1 VIVVISRFRVANG
14 MEAKV
19 ERAFRERPRAVEN
32 APGFLWL
39 EVCVDRADP
48 AVFYLIT
55 RWSDLDAFER
65 WHGSPD
71 HRKSHEL
78 IPKGLKL
85 DATWTQ
91 LDRTV
96 RIDGTTGPPL
106 TEAVADAAILL
117 GAYAAGSTEM
127 HLLVLERDGVIRA
140 CNPAACHH
148 LEPGG
153 TLEGKSLLDYMPE
166 PDATRLK
173 GLLADERR
181 TESPVSLN
189 FAALN
194 RVPFTLECWIDV
206 QPDRATVL
214 GEPTFRRDQQ
224 MQNELMAINQE
235 LAVLSRERSREL
247 RDERYERE
255 AAEKLNRERNAF
267 LRILAHELRQPIGS
281 ALAAMGVLRKLNPD
295 SALERPRALLERQ
308 LQQITRLVDDLAD
321 TARLASGDIELRREA
336 LDLTRQLQDIA
347 QTWGAIA
354 EQQRKKFRVELPDT
368 TMLLRG
374 DADRL
379 QQVFSNVLGNAFKYT
394 PPGATITLA
403 ATAEGN
409 TGVINVADEGEGIPA
424 DRLPD
429 IFELFQR
436 GTNTSSGLGV
446 GLAVVKALVMAHDG
460 TVTATSAGLGRGT
473 TIAIRLPLISK
484 SELRPRAVPEI

>member
-1 VIVVISRFRVANG
+1 MVVVISRFRVANG
-14 MEAKV
+14 MEAEV

-39 EVCVDRADP
+39 EVCVDTADP

-55 RWSDLDAFER
+55 RWTDLNAFER

-91 LDRTV
+91 VDRLV
-96 RIDGTTGPPL
+96 RINGTTGPPL
-106 TEAVADAAILL
+106 TEAVADATLLL

-127 HLLVLERDGVIRA
+127 HLFVLDRDGVVRA
-140 CNPAACHH
+140 CNPAACQH

-153 TLEGKSLLDYMPE
+153 TLDGKSLLDYMPAT
-166 PDATRLK
+166 DAAGLK
-173 GLLADERR
+173 RLLAGEGRPD
-181 TESPVSLN
+181 SPMQLN

-194 RVPFTLECWIDV
+194 RVPFTLESWIDV

-214 GEPTFRRDQQ
+214 GQPTFRRDQQ
-224 MQNELMAINQE
+224 MQNQLMAINQE

-295 SALERPRALLERQ
+295 SALERPRALVERQ

-347 QTWGAIA
+347 QAWGAIA
-354 EQQRKKFRVELPDT
+354 EQQHKQFRVELPDT
-368 TMLLRG
+368 EMLLRG
-374 DADRL
+374 DADRM

-394 PPGATITLA
+394 PPGATVTLA
-403 ATAEGN
+403 ATIEGDS
-409 TGVINVADEGEGIPA
+409 GVITVADEGEGIPP
-424 DRLPD
+424 DRLTK

-436 GTNTSSGLGV
+436 GTNTGAGLGV
-446 GLAVVKALVMAHDG
+446 GLAVVRALVTAHDG
-460 TVTATSAGLGRGT
+460 TVTAASAGLGRGT
-473 TIAIRLPLISK
+473 TITVRLPLIS
-484 SELRPRAVPEI
+484 RT